1 MNADKFA
8 MFFGNVPTYTIP
20 GRTFPV
26 DVLYA
31 KNPVEDYV
39 ESAVKQ
45 SLQIHLQGLEG
56 EWLQGGLRVKYS
68 MFFNNVPTY
77 TFP

>member
-1 MNADKFA
+1 MDAGKFA
-8 MFFGNVPTYTIP
+8 QFFGNVPTYTIP

-39 ESAVKQ
+39 DAAIKQ
-45 SLQIHLQGLEG
+45 SLQIHLMGLEG
-56 EWLQGGLRVKYS
+56 LV
-68 MFFNNVPTY
+68 
-77 TFP
+77 

>member
-8 MFFGNVPTYTIP
+8 HFFGNVPVFTIP

-39 ESAVKQ
+39 DAAVKQ
-45 SLQIHLQGLEG
+45 SLQIHLTGQDGNYLI
-56 EWLQGGLRVKYS
+56 
-68 MFFNNVPTY
+68 
-77 TFP
+77 

>member
-1 MNADKFA
+1 MDASKFA
-8 MFFGNVPTYTIP
+8 NFFGNVPVYTIP

-39 ESAVKQ
+39 DAGVKQ
-45 SLQIHLQGLEG
+45 ALQIHLMGLEG
-56 EWLQGGLRVKYS
+56 IFEDVYGVSVCY
-68 MFFNNVPTY
+68 
-77 TFP
+77 